1 MCHSSNGVKGL
12 NAARGWGVQI
22 TPGGARAAIE
32 EIIAGS
38 NSLLE
43 GLSFGGMTPYLEVEA
58 LWIELRNRKREQQ
71 HKGTLF
77 APGLCSCFV
86 SPLF

>member
-1 MCHSSNGVKGL
+1 VR
-12 NAARGWGVQI
+12 AQI

-43 GLSFGGMTPYLEVEA
+43 GLSFGGMAPYLEVEA

-71 HKGTLF
+71 RKGTL
-77 APGLCSCFV
+77 APAPALLRFTVRLTSGKS
-86 SPLF
+86 SKGRRA